1 MRGQREIAWAVSTIR
16 RKSFCQSVKGGI
28 GLRMRY
34 EKEGPNTIIVTS
46 STPVQ
51 QFLTTEQLHV
61 EDPMPKEG
69 HEPVGQD
76 AFGGQ
81 HGAACTVVGT

>member
-1 MRGQREIAWAVSTIR
+1 
-16 RKSFCQSVKGGI
+16 
-28 GLRMRY
+28 MRY
-34 EKEGPNTIIVTS
+34 EKEGPNTMIVTS

-69 HEPVGQD
+69 HVLRLAIFDVRYDSSSPGPTLSIP
-76 AFGGQ
+76 ASYNNPPP
-81 HGAACTVVGT
+81 